1 MSDITRAQ
9 RQALTLVADD
19 AVQWGLPMQQF
30 WTVGVANPPKN
41 ATFLSLLEHGLIVTN
56 IHPGP
61 RPHRRVQ
68 VTTAG
73 WEALGVEPETQR
85 VLPVGAKVIFTGVDA
100 DLFDVFAN
108 GPAVVTHDWEI
119 VVDGVE
125 HHLFEPFDLA
135 LTPGQNV
142 TDTDGDHWV
151 VIAPRS
157 APALDHVTWVTDARQ
172 SFECRT
178 IPTKNLTLGHL
189 ISEIDL

>member
-41 ATFLSLLEHGLIVTN
+41 ATFLSLLEQGLIVTN

-61 RPHRRVQ
+61 RPHR
-68 VTTAG
+68 
-73 WEALGVEPETQR
+73 LGVEPETQR

-135 LTPGQNV
+135 LAPGQDV